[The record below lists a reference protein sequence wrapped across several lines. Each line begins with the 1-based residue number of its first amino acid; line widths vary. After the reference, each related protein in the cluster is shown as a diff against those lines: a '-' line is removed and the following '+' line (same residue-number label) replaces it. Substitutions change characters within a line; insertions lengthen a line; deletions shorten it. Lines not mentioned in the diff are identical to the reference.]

1 MPGSLYNEAPSW
13 PVEAL
18 QRELEPLLTGIA
30 VEVLAAV
37 DSTNSEMMRRI
48 RQGQRA
54 PLLLLAERQ
63 SAGRGRQ
70 GRTWLSHTDPDGQPL
85 AQASLTFSLG
95 LALQRGDLS
104 GLSLAVGLALA
115 EALHP
120 DIGLKW
126 PNDLVIDDLKV
137 AGVLAELD
145 LTDADAPAVVVGIGI
160 NLTWPGPPGVGGTCL
175 LDATG
180 VRVERDDILELLLNE
195 LAVRVALLGDAAGR
209 AGLLGELE
217 RRLVTVGREVR
228 VVLAD
233 AELVGTAIGLNGD
246 GHLRVETADGVIEVA
261 AGDVIHLRPA

>member
-1 MPGSLYNEAPSW
+1 MTHHSFEIERFD
-13 PVEAL
+13 V
-18 QRELEPLLTGIA
+18 I
-30 VEVLAAV
+30 
-37 DSTNSEMMRRI
+37 DSTNTYLLEKARN
-48 RQGQRA
+48 GA
-54 PLLLLAERQ
+54 PGGLVAVADHQ
-63 SAGRGRQ
+63 TAGRGRLDRRWEAPA
-70 GRTWLSHTDPDGQPL
+70 GAALLMSVLLREHLAPGELHLATAAVALS
-85 AQASLTFSLG
+85 
-95 LALQRGDLS
+95 
-104 GLSLAVGLALA
+104 AVSAA
-115 EALHP
+115 ERACGVAP
-120 DIGLKW
+120 GLKW